1 LGFVEDGFARRQREA
16 KEQVEEAARPRTDFE
31 RLLAKKKPVPSAQA
45 EGVPWWW
52 RHLGVPRKP
61 VWR

>member
-1 LGFVEDGFARRQREA
+1 VGFVEDRFARRQREA

-31 RLLAKKKPVPSAQA
+31 RLLAKKKPAPSAQA
-45 EGVPWWW
+45 EGEPWWR